1 LGGIKIPSK
10 IKLVMKKILYVPT
23 AVLMFVLVIISC
35 KKGDQG
41 PAGPAGQA
49 GAAGATGATGA
60 TGAQGP
66 QGVAGNANVTQYTF
80 AGQNFAI
87 NGTAILQVSTSAD
100 TMNRS
105 AWFVYLVRPS
115 GNVYPIPGFG
125 VNGSSDYRLYWSFV
139 SGKVN
144 FSIGKISGPGEE
156 YSIRIIRIYANTVTT
171 GGRMATQLP
180 DIDFNDY
187 YAVCKYYDLPY

>member
-1 LGGIKIPSK
+1 
-10 IKLVMKKILYVPT
+10 MKKILYAPT
-23 AVLMFVLVIISC
+23 VVLMIVLVIISC

-41 PAGPAGQA
+41 PAGPAGTT
-49 GAAGATGATGA
+49 GAAGPAGA

-66 QGVAGNANVTQYTF
+66 QGVAGNANVTQYNF

-87 NGTAILQVSTSAD
+87 NGIAILQVNTSAD

-144 FSIGKISGPGEE
+144 FSIGKTSGPGEE

-171 GGRMATQLP
+171 GGRMTTQLP
-180 DIDFNDY
+180 DIDFKDY
-187 YAVCKYYDLPY
+187 YAVCKYYNLPV